1 MMRVK
6 DNKFTEGI
14 NLLQQPIMPLVSM
27 VQFLYM
33 TGPFATVAE
42 VLNELPEPIET
53 DRTTYEHPR
62 SLLSGYLDILAG
74 FEQLKEGTFQAPTVV
89 DEENNPV
96 DPFTAGAAVIQQQLL
111 IAELEKI
118 NSILCGPCGC
128 TLCCVGPENSME
140 QEFFEIPL
148 GTGELDLFAV
158 SRCDNEASRSSLS
171 LDENELIWEEQP
183 FYRVKNPTVFHWK
196 KGWSLILP
204 KSSTCP
210 NLNDNGQC
218 RVYDDRPKVCRR
230 PQIFPYMVEQLEG
243 AEGETQVM
251 RIRQSLLA
259 VTDCPY
265 VRDLQTEIADYAAAS
280 ELHLIL
286 KQNKQ

>member
-1 MMRVK
+1 MN
-6 DNKFTEGI
+6 DDKFAAGI
-14 NLLQQPIMPLVSM
+14 NLLRQPIMPLISM

-42 VLNELPEPIET
+42 VIDELPEPIET

-74 FEQLKEGTFQAPTVV
+74 FEQLKEGTFQAPSVV
-89 DEENNPV
+89 DEESNSV
-96 DPFTAGAAVIQQQLL
+96 DPFTAGVSVIQQQLL
-111 IAELEKI
+111 TVELEKI
-118 NSILCGPCGC
+118 NSVLCGPCSC
-128 TLCCVGPENSME
+128 TLCCVGPEDSME

-148 GTGELDLFAV
+148 GIQELDLFTV
-158 SRCDNEASRSSLS
+158 SRCDNETSRRSLP
-171 LDENELIWEEQP
+171 LDEKELFWKDQP
-183 FYRVKNPTVFHWK
+183 FYKVENPTVFHWK

-204 KSSTCP
+204 KGSTCP
-210 NLNDNGQC
+210 NLNDKGQC
-218 RVYDDRPKVCRR
+218 RVYDDRPNVCRR
-230 PQIFPYMVEQLEG
+230 PQIFPYMIEPLEG
-243 AEGETQVM
+243 AEGEAQIM

-265 VRDLQTEIADYAAAS
+265 VRELQNEIADYAAAS
-280 ELHLIL
+280 ELHLLL

>member
-1 MMRVK
+1 MIHVS
-6 DNKFTEGI
+6 DDKFTEGI

-27 VQFLYM
+27 LQFLYM
-33 TGPFATVAE
+33 TGPFATIAE
-42 VLNELPEPIET
+42 VIKELPEPIET
-53 DRTTYEHPR
+53 DRTTYDHPQ
-62 SLLSGYLDILAG
+62 SLLSGYLDLLAG
-74 FEQLKEGTFQAPTVV
+74 FEQLKEGTFQAPNVV

-96 DPFTAGAAVIQQQLL
+96 DPFTAGVVIIQQQLVT
-111 IAELEKI
+111 AELERI
-118 NSILCGPCGC
+118 NSALCGPCGC
-128 TLCCVGPENSME
+128 TLCCVGPEKSMV

-148 GTGELDLFAV
+148 DAGELDLFAV
-158 SRCDNEASRSSLS
+158 DRCDNEASRSSLP
-171 LDENELIWEEQP
+171 LDEKELLWEAQP

-204 KSSTCP
+204 KSSLCP

-230 PQIFPYMVEQLEG
+230 PQVFPYMVEPLEV
-243 AEGETQVM
+243 AEGEAQSM

-265 VRDLQTEIADYAAAS
+265 VRELKNEIADYAAAS
-280 ELHLIL
+280 ELHLLL

>member
-1 MMRVK
+1 MDK
-6 DNKFTEGI
+6 KNFTEGI
-14 NLLQQPIMPLVSM
+14 GLLRQPIMPLVSM
-27 VQFLYM
+27 VQFLFM

-42 VLNELPEPIET
+42 VVNELPEPIET

-74 FEQLKEGTFQAPTVV
+74 FEQVKEGTFPVPNVV
-89 DEENNPV
+89 DGESNPV
-96 DPFTAGAAVIQQQLL
+96 DPFTAGVAVIQQQLL

-118 NSILCGPCGC
+118 NSALCGPCGC
-128 TLCCVGPENSME
+128 KLCCVGPENSMA

-158 SRCDNEASRSSLS
+158 SRCDNAVSRSSLPG
-171 LDENELIWEEQP
+171 DEEELLWEDQP
-183 FYRVKNPTVFHWK
+183 FFRVENPTLFHWK

-204 KSSTCP
+204 KGATCP

-218 RVYDDRPKVCRR
+218 MVYDDRPKVCRR
-230 PQIFPYMVEQLEG
+230 PQIFPYMVEQLESVEG
-243 AEGETQVM
+243 AASQM
-251 RIRQSLLA
+251 RIRESLLA
-259 VTDCPY
+259 VIDCPY
-265 VRDLQTEIADYAAAS
+265 VRELQDEIADYAAAS
-280 ELHLIL
+280 ELHLLL

>member
-14 NLLQQPIMPLVSM
+14 SLLQQPIMPLVSM

-53 DRTTYEHPR
+53 DRITYEHPR

-111 IAELEKI
+111 VAELEKI
-118 NSILCGPCGC
+118 NSVLCGPCGC
-128 TLCCVGPENSME
+128 KLCCVGPENSME
-140 QEFFEIPL
+140 QEFFEVPL

-158 SRCDNEASRSSLS
+158 SRCDNEASRSSLP
-171 LDENELIWEEQP
+171 LDEKELLWEGQP

-265 VRDLQTEIADYAAAS
+265 VRNLQNEIADYAAAC
-280 ELHLIL
+280 ELHLLL

>member
-1 MMRVK
+1 MK
-6 DNKFTEGI
+6 DNTFTEGI

-53 DRTTYEHPR
+53 DRTTYEYPQ

-111 IAELEKI
+111 SAELEKI
-118 NSILCGPCGC
+118 NSVLCGPCGC
-128 TLCCVGPENSME
+128 ALCCVGPEKSME

-148 GTGELDLFAV
+148 GPEELDLFAV
-158 SRCDNEASRSSLS
+158 TRCDNDASRNSFP
-171 LDENELIWEEQP
+171 LDEKELLWEDQP
-183 FYRVKNPTVFHWK
+183 FYRVENPTVFHWK

-230 PQIFPYMVEQLEG
+230 PQIFPYMVEPLES

-265 VRDLQTEIADYAAAS
+265 VRELQNEIADYAAAS
-280 ELHLIL
+280 ELHLLL